1 MCVVPIPIETGDNNV
16 VKRLLVAE
24 DDYGIAG
31 LLRHALRSDGA
42 KTIEVVGSGQL
53 NHLEASLV
61 AGRESLRY
69 PLRTQ

>member
-1 MCVVPIPIETGDNNV
+1 MVPIPTETGDNNV

-31 LLRHALRSDGA
+31 LLRHALRSDGV
-42 KTIEVVGSGQL
+42 KTIEEKGP
-53 NHLEASLV
+53 LV

-69 PLRTQ
+69 P